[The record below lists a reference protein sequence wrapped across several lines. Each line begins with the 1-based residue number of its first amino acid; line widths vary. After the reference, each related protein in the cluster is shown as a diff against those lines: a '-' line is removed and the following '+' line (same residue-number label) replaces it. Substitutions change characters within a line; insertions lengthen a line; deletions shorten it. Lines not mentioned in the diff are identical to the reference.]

1 MTIPAEQLS
10 IFFASLFTIFSPFA
24 RIGGI
29 ATISGVYP
37 RAAQRR
43 MAAQVTLNYTLV
55 LIASVWVGPPLLTLL
70 ELTVPS
76 LTATGGLAL
85 LLTAGP
91 MMLRGEKSDSTEVE
105 DHAETDDWHEVVTV
119 PLSFPL
125 SVGGATAA
133 IAIAISA
140 QYPATMDRVLLS
152 GIVLLMALVVGTTH
166 YISPLIATRL
176 RETGGMDILTRVS
189 GIILSAIAIQL
200 LFKGAVGIVGDLGV
214 NPGV

>member
-1 MTIPAEQLS
+1 MTVPPEQLS
-10 IFFASLFTIFSPFA
+10 IFFVSLFTIFSPFA

-29 ATISGVYP
+29 ATISSAYP

-43 MAAQVTLNYTLV
+43 MAAQVALNYTLV

-70 ELTVPS
+70 GLTVPS

-91 MMLRGEKSDSTEVE
+91 MMLRGEEHD
-105 DHAETDDWHEVVTV
+105 ETDVDEGVQADDWRRVVVV

-140 QYPATMDRVLLS
+140 QYPATMDRLLLS

-189 GIILSAIAIQL
+189 GIILSAIAIQV
-200 LFKGAVGIVGDLGV
+200 LFKGAVGVLSDLGV
-214 NPGV
+214 TLGV